1 MNSNLKKLFT
11 NTRVIV
17 LVVFL
22 LISLIAIAP
31 RLNGDGVAIRTVEK
45 NSPAT
50 MALPRPFESPKPGS
64 APMSR
69 EVIYSI
75 NNKPILGVS
84 DYYDFVDNLKP
95 NRTLLFKTN
104 KGSYRLRTLPLTE
117 NITLNETETL
127 PIVKTVFDNETNTTK
142 NVTTYVTRN
151 KTITQVIGTRDLGL
165 KVYPAPVSNIRKG
178 LDLEGGTRVLLQ
190 PEEAISPD
198 DLDLVLDNIRQRLN
212 IYGLSDVVVK
222 SVKDFTGESYI
233 LVEIAGVNQDEV
245 RDLLSKQGKFEAF
258 VGKTKVF
265 RGGNDV
271 VYVCRSAQCSGI
283 DPRSG
288 CSRKVVEGKAQYVC
302 AFRFSI
308 ALSPD
313 AAQRMADATA
323 PLSVVYEGTGQGG
336 YLSQNISLF
345 LDDELVD
352 SLRIGSDLKGNPV
365 TDISISGSG
374 NGPTQEAAVQDA
386 LDNMKKL
393 QTVLVT
399 GSLPVKLDIIQ
410 SDAISP
416 VLGEKF
422 VKNALLVG
430 LLALLAVVL
439 VLVIRYKKLVISI
452 PIIITMASEVFILLG
467 FAALIGWRL
476 DLAAIAGIII
486 AVGTGVDDQIVIVD
500 ETLSAKKNARVL
512 TWKDKIK
519 KAFFIIFTSYFTTVV
534 AMLPLW
540 FSGAGLLKGF
550 ALTTIVGVTI
560 GVLITRPAFAAIL
573 ETLLGKEAHQSTK
586 EISESKD

>member
-1 MNSNLKKLFT
+1 MSNIKKLFT
-11 NTRVIV
+11 NTRVII
-17 LVVFL
+17 LIVFL
-22 LISLIAIAP
+22 VLSLIAIAP
-31 RLNGDGVAIRTVEK
+31 RFDTDGVAIRSVTK
-45 NSPAT
+45 NSAAAN
-50 MALPRPFESPKPGS
+50 ALPYPFENPKPGS
-64 APMSR
+64 SPMSR
-69 EVIYSI
+69 EVIKTINGKAILDVDSYYSFED
-75 NNKPILGVS
+75 S
-84 DYYDFVDNLKP
+84 LKP
-95 NRTLLFKTN
+95 NRTILIKTT
-104 KGSYRLRTLPLTE
+104 KGSYRLKTLPLTK
-117 NITLNETETL
+117 NITLNDTET
-127 PIVKTVFDNETNTTK
+127 IEVVKTVFDNVTNSSK
-142 NVTTYVTRN
+142 NVTVNITVN
-151 KTITQVIGTRDLGL
+151 KSELVVLGTQDLGL
-165 KVYPAPVSNIRKG
+165 KVYPVPGSNIRKG
-178 LDLEGGTRVLLQ
+178 LDLEGGTRVILQ
-190 PEEAISPD
+190 PETSINPD
-198 DLDLVLDNIRQRLN
+198 DLDLILSNIRERLN
-212 IYGLSDVVVK
+212 IFGVSDIIVK
-222 SVKDFTGESYI
+222 SVKDFTGETYI

-245 RDLLSKQGKFEAF
+245 KELLSKQGKFEAY
-258 VGKTKVF
+258 VGKDRVF
-265 RGGNDV
+265 RGGNDI

-283 DPRSG
+283 DPSRG
-288 CSRKVVEGKAQYVC
+288 CSRTVVDGKSQSVC
-302 AFRFSI
+302 SFRFSI
-308 ALSPD
+308 SLSPE

-323 PLSVVYEGTGQGG
+323 PLSVEYSGDSRNG
-336 YLSQNISLF
+336 YLSENISLF

-352 SLRIGSDLKGNPV
+352 SLRIGSDLKGNAV

-374 NGPTQEAAVQDA
+374 SGSTEEAAVQNA

-399 GSLPVKLDIIQ
+399 GSLPVKLNIIQ
-410 SDAISP
+410 SDSISP

-439 VLVIRYKKLVISI
+439 VLVVRYRKLVISI

-500 ETLSAKKNARVL
+500 ETLSSKKTARVL

-550 ALTTIVGVTI
+550 ALTTIVGVSI
-560 GVLITRPAFAAIL
+560 GVLVTRPAFAAIL
-573 ETLLGKEAHQSTK
+573 ETLLGRES
-586 EISESKD
+586 ISHDSKK